1 VEKKLNEKRIEIDGE
16 IKVGD
21 KVKMRQNRQVGIIKE
36 IKGKK
41 AVLQVGTMPM
51 TVLLEDLTMVR
62 DKEIKE

>member
-36 IKGKK
+36 N
-41 AVLQVGTMPM
+41 
-51 TVLLEDLTMVR
+51 
-62 DKEIKE
+62 